1 MKLTERTDAQ
11 VEDPSG
17 QVIYDQKNK
26 ADGRFSF
33 NTKVGGEY
41 KTCFM
46 APDISTSRKTKISL
60 DWKTG
65 VAATDWDAIAKKE
78 NLDAM
83 ALELMRLEETIKEV
97 YDQMLLMK
105 KREAEMR
112 DLNEATNSRVA
123 WFSVFSLLV
132 CITVAGWQLWYLKR
146 FFERKK
152 VL

>member
-1 MKLTERTDAQ
+1 M
-11 VEDPSG
+11 EDPSG
-17 QVIYDQKNK
+17 HVLYDQKNK
-26 ADGRFSF
+26 ADGTFSF
-33 NTKVGGEY
+33 NTKVAGEY

-46 APDISTSRKTKISL
+46 APDIATSRKTKITL
-60 DWKTG
+60 EWKTG

-83 ALELMRLEETIKEV
+83 GKELMRLEETIKEV

-132 CITVAGWQLWYLKR
+132 CITVAGWQLWFLKR

>member
-1 MKLTERTDAQ
+1 MGK
-11 VEDPSG
+11 
-17 QVIYDQKNK
+17 
-26 ADGRFSF
+26 
-33 NTKVGGEY
+33 
-41 KTCFM
+41 
-46 APDISTSRKTKISL
+46 
-60 DWKTG
+60 
-65 VAATDWDAIAKKE
+65 
-78 NLDAM
+78 
-83 ALELMRLEETIKEV
+83 ELMRLEETIKEV

-132 CITVAGWQLWYLKR
+132 CIAVAGWQLWYLKR